1 MELGGR
7 TMFPFPTMKVLFVGL
22 AVVLCIGVV
31 EALQCKVCKYKF
43 PLIGCFHGANETTCE
58 RRERC
63 AIIKTFLGK
72 VTLYYQQG
80 CTSLLNCGRE
90 RPSDTESRLKSLY
103 ACCETDLCNEEWHE
117 DLSD

>member
-63 AIIKTFLGK
+63 AIIKTFLGTYGSK
-72 VTLYYQQG
+72 LGVLFCLGLVPLCIYLFWKTK
-80 CTSLLNCGRE
+80 CI
-90 RPSDTESRLKSLY
+90 SR
-103 ACCETDLCNEEWHE
+103 TNEEAMMRW
-117 DLSD
+117 